1 MRKNILD
8 LTNERIVLMDGAMG
22 TMLIANGLRE
32 NEVPENWNLEHP
44 DKVAEIH
51 SKYYDAGSDIVQTNT
66 FGGNRLKLNK
76 KGLGEKTYEINF
88 KAAKLA
94 LDVCPESKYVAGD
107 IGPTGEFLQP
117 SGIYKEEEFIEI
129 FKEQSEALKEGGVH
143 IFSIETMFDIREA
156 ISALVAVRKIS
167 NLPVFVEVT
176 FNCIPRGFF
185 TMIGDSVE
193 KCMKELESNGADAVG
208 SNCTNDSKK
217 MLELLKEIKKHTKLP
232 IIIQPNAGQPQ
243 IIDNKVVYEQS
254 IQDFTENIKKM
265 IDEGVN
271 IVGGC
276 CGTNPEYIKEIYKI
290 INK

>member
-8 LTNERIVLMDGAMG
+8 LINERIVLMDGGMG
-22 TMLIANGLRE
+22 TMLIADGLKE

-44 DKVAEIH
+44 DKVARIH
-51 SKYYDAGSDIVQTNT
+51 SYYYDAGSDIVQTNT

-94 LDVCPESKYVAGD
+94 IDVCPESKYVAGD

-117 SGIYKEEEFIEI
+117 SGIYKDDDFIEI
-129 FKEQSEALKEGGVH
+129 FKEQTNALKEGGVH
-143 IFSIETMFDIREA
+143 ILSIETMFDIREA
-156 ISALVAVRKIS
+156 ISALVAVKKIS

-176 FNCIPRGFF
+176 FNCTPRGFF
-185 TMIGDSVE
+185 TMMGDSVE
-193 KCMKELESNGADAVG
+193 KCMKELELNGADAVG
-208 SNCTNDSKK
+208 SNCTNDSTK

-232 IIIQPNAGQPQ
+232 VIIQPNAGQPQ

-254 IQDFTENIKKM
+254 ILDFTENIKKM

-271 IVGGC
+271 IIGGC
-276 CGTNPEYIKEIYKI
+276 CGTNPEYIKEICKI